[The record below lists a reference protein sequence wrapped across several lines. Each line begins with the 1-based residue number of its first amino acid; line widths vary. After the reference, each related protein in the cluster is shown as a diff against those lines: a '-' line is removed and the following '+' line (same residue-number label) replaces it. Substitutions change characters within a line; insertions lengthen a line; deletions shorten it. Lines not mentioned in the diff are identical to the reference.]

1 MFKIRNLLLCVLFAM
16 VFNISAVKAEA
27 VLFFSPTRVEIE
39 GGKPV
44 QEIRV
49 TNMSDIAR
57 SYNLSLQ
64 NLVMNEDGVT
74 VPVDTFDFSAKRM
87 LRFVPRQFDIQPGK
101 KQVIRIMARFPEGT
115 EAGEYH
121 AHLEFLENITRRIEL
136 NKDASPENQ
145 ARARAQVAYAAAI
158 PVIIGNGDIKTDVS
172 MDQVKIV
179 PHAQTQKRALS
190 LDLHRSG
197 NGQGNIFLE
206 ADYIG
211 PDGQVKK
218 AAVRRSVY
226 VYRELSVRHHTFLL
240 ELLDEADVQKGGQ
253 IKVKLYNRDVSES
266 DPIDEAILP
275 LS

>member
-1 MFKIRNLLLCVLFAM
+1 
-16 VFNISAVKAEA
+16 
-27 VLFFSPTRVEIE
+27 
-39 GGKPV
+39 
-44 QEIRV
+44 
-49 TNMSDIAR
+49 
-57 SYNLSLQ
+57 
-64 NLVMNEDGVT
+64 
-74 VPVDTFDFSAKRM
+74 
-87 LRFVPRQFDIQPGK
+87 
-101 KQVIRIMARFPEGT
+101 MARFPEGT

-211 PDGQVKK
+211 ADGQVKK

>member
-190 LDLHRSG
+190 MDLHRSG